1 MHRLVTFTLTV
12 LLLALAGV
20 AVAVARDAARSFGGL
35 LSRCLSRGP
44 HARRRGARELRLVA
58 LVGLGLLLG
67 AMMAMSG
74 CSSPEE
80 ATGPQPGT
88 QPRSAGATVSP
99 IPLQPTAT
107 AAAAEPEAATAESTS
122 PDPAPATSPTSPRL
136 SRAGTAVAVEAVAE
150 DTTPSR
156 PASGNSTPVPEG
168 SAAASPAIAARSPR
182 VEIPEAQPD
191 DSEGS
196 AVLLVA
202 GRGGARRPVAGLTAE
217 ATTDARGAASSFE
230 QGAGPEYTW
239 QDGDDTRTVRLESS
253 LTVTP
258 GSGDDDG
265 RASVVPRSEQGA
277 GAGSLPVFRSGS
289 GALMTLPGGILLL
302 LDPDWD
308 EARIDQFFADHQ
320 ISQDR
325 VSERA
330 FGENAFFVETAL
342 GFPALELANALA
354 GQTGVLVSSPNWKRE
369 ATLN

>member
-1 MHRLVTFTLTV
+1 MHRLVTLTLTV

-44 HARRRGARELRLVA
+44 HARRRGAGRELRLAA

-67 AMMAMSG
+67 AMVAVSG
-74 CSSPEE
+74 CSSSEP
-80 ATGPQPGT
+80 ASGPQPGT
-88 QPRSAGATVSP
+88 QSRSADATTPP
-99 IPLQPTAT
+99 IPPQPTAT

-122 PDPAPATSPTSPRL
+122 PDPAPATSPTFP
-136 SRAGTAVAVEAVAE
+136 
-150 DTTPSR
+150 P
-156 PASGNSTPVPEG
+156 P
-168 SAAASPAIAARSPR
+168 SPATAARSPR
-182 VEIPEAQPD
+182 VELPEAQPD
-191 DSEGS
+191 ESGGS
-196 AVLLVA
+196 AVLVE
-202 GRGGARRPVAGLTAE
+202 GRDGVRRPGAGLTEE
-217 ATTDARGAASSFE
+217 ATTGAGGAASSFE
-230 QGAGPEYTW
+230 QGTGPEYTW
-239 QDGDDTRTVRLESS
+239 QDGDDTRTVRLQSS

-258 GSGDDDG
+258 GSRDDG

-277 GAGSLPVFRSGS
+277 GAESLPVFRSGS

-308 EARIDQFFADHQ
+308 ESRIDQFFADHR
-320 ISQDR
+320 ISRDR

-330 FGENAFFVETAL
+330 FGENAFFVETAP

-354 GQTGVLVSSPNWKRE
+354 GQPGVLVSSPNWKRE

>member
-1 MHRLVTFTLTV
+1 MHRLVTLTLTV

-20 AVAVARDAARSFGGL
+20 AVAVARDAARGFGGL
-35 LSRCLSRGP
+35 LSRCLPRGP
-44 HARRRGARELRLVA
+44 HARRRGAGRELRLAA
-58 LVGLGLLLG
+58 LAGLGLLLG
-67 AMMAMSG
+67 TMVAVSG
-74 CSSPEE
+74 CSSSEP

-88 QPRSAGATVSP
+88 QSRSADATAPP
-99 IPLQPTAT
+99 IPPQPTAT

-122 PDPAPATSPTSPRL
+122 PAPAPATPTTSPPP
-136 SRAGTAVAVEAVAE
+136 SPAGTAVAAGAVAE

-168 SAAASPAIAARSPR
+168 SAAASPATAALSPR
-182 VEIPEAQPD
+182 VELPEAQLD
-191 DSEGS
+191 DSGGS
-196 AVLLVA
+196 AFLVE
-202 GRGGARRPVAGLTAE
+202 GHGAPRRSGAGLTAE
-217 ATTDARGAASSFE
+217 ATTDAGGAASSFE

-239 QDGDDTRTVRLESS
+239 QDGDDTRTVRLQSS

-258 GSGDDDG
+258 GSRDDG

-277 GAGSLPVFRSGS
+277 SAESLPVFRSQS

-308 EARIDQFFADHQ
+308 QSRIDQFFAEHQ
-320 ISQDR
+320 ISRDR

-330 FGENAFFVETAL
+330 FGENAFFVETAP

-354 GQTGVLVSSPNWKRE
+354 GQTGALVSSPNWKRE
-369 ATLN
+369 AMLH